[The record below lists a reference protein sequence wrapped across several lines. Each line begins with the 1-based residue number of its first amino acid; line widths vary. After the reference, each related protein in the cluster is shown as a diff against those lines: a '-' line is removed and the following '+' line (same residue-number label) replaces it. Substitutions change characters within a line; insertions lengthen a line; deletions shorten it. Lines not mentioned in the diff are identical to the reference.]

1 MAGNPW
7 IQAPETDADAPDEG
21 VPDAPIAPPGDLVPP
36 VAPQSGVSL
45 PKGVDRFP
53 RRALTTDLERQ
64 TRLWWMGVH
73 GGAGE
78 TTLEQLLEGSRA
90 ASHAWPVDGR
100 HDDLAPRV
108 VLVARTNAR
117 GLRAAQ
123 LAATEWASGDV
134 PVHLEGLVLVA
145 DAPGRLPKALKQF
158 ARLVAGGVPH
168 VWELPW
174 VEAWRVGEPVS
185 EDTAPKAVAQLLEHL
200 RSACLVPTTSPNHH
214 PS

>member
-1 MAGNPW
+1 MAANPW
-7 IQAPETDADAPDEG
+7 IQAPETDADD
-21 VPDAPIAPPGDLVPP
+21 VDKRIVDAPIAPADDLVPP
-36 VAPQSGVSL
+36 SAPQSGVTL
-45 PKGVDRFP
+45 PKSVDRF
-53 RRALTTDLERQ
+53 RRRVLTMHLEQQ
-64 TRLWWMGVH
+64 TRLWWMGAH

-90 ASHAWPVDGR
+90 AGHAWPVNEQQDA
-100 HDDLAPRV
+100 LPPRV

-134 PVHLEGLVLVA
+134 PVQLDGLVLVA
-145 DAPGRLPKALKQF
+145 DAPGRLPKPLKQF

-174 VEAWRVGEPVS
+174 VEEWRVGEPVS
-185 EDTAPKAVAQLLEHL
+185 EDTAPKAVTQLLEHF
-200 RSACLVPTTSPNHH
+200 RSACLVPTTSPNH

>member
-1 MAGNPW
+1 MGGNPW

-21 VPDAPIAPPGDLVPP
+21 ALDARIAPPVDLVAP
-36 VAPQSGVSL
+36 VSPQSGITL
-45 PKGVDRFP
+45 PKGVDRF
-53 RRALTTDLERQ
+53 RRRVLTMHLEQQ
-64 TRLWWMGVH
+64 TRLWWMGAH

-90 ASHAWPVDGR
+90 AGHAWPINEHNDA
-100 HDDLAPRV
+100 LPPRV

-158 ARLVAGGVPH
+158 ARLVSGGVPH

-174 VEAWRVGEPVS
+174 VEEWRVGEPVS
-185 EDTAPKAVAQLLEHL
+185 EDTAPKAAIQLLEQL
-200 RSACLVPTTSPNHH
+200 RSACLVPTTSSNHH

>member
-21 VPDAPIAPPGDLVPP
+21 VVDAPIAPPVDLVPP
-36 VAPQSGVSL
+36 VAPQSGVTL
-45 PKGVDRFP
+45 PKAADRFP
-53 RRALTTDLERQ
+53 RRVLTTHLEQQ

-90 ASHAWPVDGR
+90 ASHAWPMDSR
-100 HDDLAPRV
+100 HDGLPPRV

-145 DAPGRLPKALKQF
+145 DAPGRLPKPLKQF
-158 ARLVAGGVPH
+158 ARLVGGGVPH

-174 VEAWRVGEPVS
+174 VEDWRVGEPVS
-185 EDTAPKAVAQLLEHL
+185 EDTAPKAVTQLLEHL
-200 RSACLVPTTSPNHH
+200 RSACLVPTISPNHH